1 MKGKSFEIVKLS
13 VYPVRRIL
21 GDVDYS
27 TGHIEFPDTVQIEGS
42 VKSGFEVRA
51 EGSVIIGGDV
61 ENDVTVR
68 AGGDVAVQHGISGST
83 TRIEADGSIYAQ
95 FVGSAT
101 VRVQHD
107 LTVGSYLLGASIRSS
122 GSVLVTGVGVSNPKS
137 GAILGGFVLAVDQIR
152 AQNIGSASVGST
164 KVVAGVD
171 LTLAKKE
178 SDLQKQIEVDHILM
192 AQMLRTLNLESPDM
206 ERIKCMLVASTGPE
220 RKRVAGAVKKL
231 MELLARHEKAMAEK
245 ERVNKILEEVARTAA
260 IEVTGTAFG
269 GTVVGIGG
277 QSMTI
282 KEETSGMSFSLVEAD
297 DILQLQMTPTM

>member
-1 MKGKSFEIVKLS
+1 
-13 VYPVRRIL
+13 
-21 GDVDYS
+21 
-27 TGHIEFPDTVQIEGS
+27 
-42 VKSGFEVRA
+42 
-51 EGSVIIGGDV
+51 
-61 ENDVTVR
+61 
-68 AGGDVAVQHGISGST
+68 
-83 TRIEADGSIYAQ
+83 
-95 FVGSAT
+95 
-101 VRVQHD
+101 
-107 LTVGSYLLGASIRSS
+107 
-122 GSVLVTGVGVSNPKS
+122 
-137 GAILGGFVLAVDQIR
+137 
-152 AQNIGSASVGST
+152 
-164 KVVAGVD
+164 
-171 LTLAKKE
+171 
-178 SDLQKQIEVDHILM
+178 
-192 AQMLRTLNLESPDM
+192 M